1 MNQPARKW
9 DDLKTRLMTAAALVL
24 VVAYAIWA
32 GGGWF
37 VALSA
42 LVAAAMIWELARI
55 VSPTQRAVAIVLGV
69 LATLWAWV
77 FLQGSAVIGIIG
89 ALLVAPTIG
98 AFVLRDGKAF
108 MLTYGLAVVLGC
120 FSFAILRLNVG
131 FWPLVWLVAVV
142 VATDVAGYFAGRYL
156 GGPRLW
162 PRISPKKTW
171 SGTVAGWLAAA
182 VVGAIFVTVYDF
194 ERQFIALSVLV
205 AVAAQCG
212 DITESA
218 IKRRFH
224 VKDSSGLLPGHGGA
238 LDRFDGLVGA
248 GVLVLVVL
256 LPLGAF
262 TAVTN

>member
-1 MNQPARKW
+1 M
-9 DDLKTRLMTAAALVL
+9 
-24 VVAYAIWA
+24 
-32 GGGWF
+32 
-37 VALSA
+37 
-42 LVAAAMIWELARI
+42 
-55 VSPTQRAVAIVLGV
+55 
-69 LATLWAWV
+69 
-77 FLQGSAVIGIIG
+77 
-89 ALLVAPTIG
+89 
-98 AFVLRDGKAF
+98 
-108 MLTYGLAVVLGC
+108 
-120 FSFAILRLNVG
+120 
-131 FWPLVWLVAVV
+131 
-142 VATDVAGYFAGRYL
+142 
-156 GGPRLW
+156 W

>member
-1 MNQPARKW
+1 MNQPALKW
-9 DDLKTRLMTAAALVL
+9 DDLRARLMTAAVLLLVA
-24 VVAYAIWA
+24 AYAIWA

-42 LVAAAMIWELARI
+42 LAAAAMIWELARMLAP
-55 VSPTQRAVAIVLGV
+55 SQRAAAVVLGV
-69 LATLWAWV
+69 LATVWAWV
-77 FLQGSAVIGIIG
+77 FLQGSALIGVS

-98 AFVLRDGKAF
+98 AFVLRDGKAII
-108 MLTYGLAVVLGC
+108 LTYGLVVVLGC
-120 FSFAILRLNVG
+120 FSFAIIRLNFG
-131 FWPLVWLVAVV
+131 LWPLVWLAIVV
-142 VATDVAGYFAGRYL
+142 VATDIAGYFAGRYL

-162 PRISPKKTW
+162 PRVSPKKTW
-171 SGTVAGWLAAA
+171 SGIVAGWLAAA
-182 VVGAIFVTVYDF
+182 VIGAIFVTFFGF
-194 ERQFIALSVLV
+194 ERQFIGLSVLV

-218 IKRRFH
+218 IKRSLN

-256 LPLGAF
+256 LPMGAF